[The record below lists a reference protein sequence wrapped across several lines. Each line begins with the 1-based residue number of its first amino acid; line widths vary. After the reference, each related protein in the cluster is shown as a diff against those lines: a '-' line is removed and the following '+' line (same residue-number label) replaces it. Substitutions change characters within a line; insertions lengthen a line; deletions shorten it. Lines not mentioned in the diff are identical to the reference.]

1 MAGPVKVTPEMEA
14 FHQQVS
20 KDGFEPLWMA
30 APEVMHRQP
39 KSKPIPYIWKR
50 EVIERH
56 MKKAAEIISFENGGD
71 RRVLMLINPGM
82 RDLEPYGW
90 GATTQTL
97 SVCVQILLP
106 GEEAP
111 PHRHTQ
117 TAIRYI
123 VEGEGA
129 YSGVD
134 GEKVYM
140 CEGDYVITPKGL
152 WHEHEH
158 EGTEPMMWMDCL
170 DTPLVYYLHGTF
182 FEGSPVKKQ
191 PIIRKPSVD
200 KYQGGMV
207 RPLGDH
213 QPSKAPLPV
222 YRYNSTLAALKGLSD
237 NYEADPVEGYVVE
250 YINPSNGQSANENI
264 GAWLQKLP
272 VGFHGKAHRHVN
284 SVVYHIKEG
293 KGFTLIDGV
302 RFDWEK
308 GDYLV
313 IPTWSVHEHVNTSE
327 TEDAILFSTN
337 DIPIFVRMELQRVEE
352 YTENGGYQKET
363 GQYNSAQ
370 AVPLLKK

>member
-1 MAGPVKVTPEMEA
+1 MAGPVKVTPEMDA
-14 FHQQVS
+14 FHQEVS
-20 KDGFEPLWMA
+20 KDAFEPLWMA

-56 MKKAAEIISFENGGD
+56 MNKAAEIINFNNGGD

-117 TAIRYI
+117 TALRYI
-123 VEGEGA
+123 VKGEGA
-129 YSGVD
+129 YSAVE

-140 CEGDYVITPKGL
+140 SEGDYVITPKGL

-170 DTPLVYYLHGTF
+170 DTPLIFYLHGTF
-182 FEGSPVKKQ
+182 FEPHALKKQ
-191 PIIRKPSVD
+191 PITRKPSIN

-207 RPLGDH
+207 RPLADH
-213 QPSKAPLPV
+213 SPSQAPLPA
-222 YRYNSTLAALKGLSD
+222 YKYNTTLAALKGLSD
-237 NYEADPVEGYVVE
+237 HYDPDSVEGYVVE

-293 KGFTLIDGV
+293 KGYSLIDGI

-313 IPTWSVHEHVNTSE
+313 IPTWALHEHVNTSD
-327 TEDAILFSTN
+327 TEEAILFSTN
-337 DIPIFVRMELQRVEE
+337 DIPIFERMELQRVEE
-352 YTENGGYQKET
+352 YTENEGFQVEV
-363 GQYNSAQ
+363 GQFSPVQVN
-370 AVPLLKK
+370 V

>member
-1 MAGPVKVTPEMEA
+1 MAKKVNVTPEIAE
-14 FHQQVS
+14 FHREVS
-20 KDGFEPLWMA
+20 KDALEPLWMA
-30 APEVMHRQP
+30 APAVMLSEP

-56 MKKAAEIISFENGGD
+56 MQKAAKIMDFNNGGD

-140 CEGDYVITPKGL
+140 CEGDYVITPKRL

-170 DTPLVYYLHGTF
+170 DTPFIYYLHGTF
-182 FEGSPVKKQ
+182 FEGSPVQKQ
-191 PIIRKPSVD
+191 PITRKPSVD

-207 RPLGDH
+207 RPLADH
-213 QPSKAPLPV
+213 KPGLAPLPV
-222 YRYNSTLAALKGLSD
+222 YKYESTLAALKGLSD
-237 NYEADPVEGYVVE
+237 HYDPDPVEGYVVE

-272 VGFHGKAHRHVN
+272 VGFHGKAHQHVN

-293 KGFTLIDGV
+293 KGYTIIDGV

-308 GDYLV
+308 GDYLCV
-313 IPTWSVHEHVNTSE
+313 PTWAVHEHANTSD
-327 TEDAILFSTN
+327 TEEAILFSTN
-337 DIPIFVRMELQRVEE
+337 DIPIFEKLDLQKVEE
-352 YTENGGYQKET
+352 YTENGGYQKEI
-363 GQYNSAQ
+363 GQFNPAQ
-370 AVPLLKK
+370 VELLKK

>member
-1 MAGPVKVTPEMEA
+1 MGKEVKVTPEMEA
-14 FHQQVS
+14 FHQEVS
-20 KDGFEPLWMA
+20 RDGFEPLWMA
-30 APEVMHRQP
+30 APSVMHRQP

-56 MKKAAEIISFENGGD
+56 MNTAAKIIDFNNGGD

-123 VEGEGA
+123 TKGEGA
-129 YSGVD
+129 YSAVE

-140 CEGDYVITPKGL
+140 DEGDYVITPKGL

-170 DTPLVYYLHGTF
+170 DTPLIFYLHGTF
-182 FEGSPVKKQ
+182 FEPGKVKKQ
-191 PIIRKPSVD
+191 PITRKPSVA

-207 RPLGDH
+207 RPLSDH
-213 QPSKAPLPV
+213 EPSPAPLPA
-222 YRYNSTLAALKGLSD
+222 YKYGSTLAALKGISD
-237 NYEADPVEGYVVE
+237 NYEPEPVEGYAVE

-272 VGFHGKAHRHVN
+272 VGFHGKAHRHIN

-293 KGFTLIDGV
+293 NGYTVIDGV

-313 IPTWSVHEHVNTSE
+313 IPTWALHEHVNVSD
-327 TEDAILFSTN
+327 TEEAILFSTN
-337 DIPIFVRMELQRVEE
+337 DIPIFERMELQRVEE
-352 YTENGGYQKET
+352 YTENEGFQVVT
-363 GQYNSAQ
+363 GKFNPDQ
-370 AVPLLKK
+370 VELLKK

>member
-39 KSKPIPYIWKR
+39 KSKPIPYIWKS

-140 CEGDYVITPKGL
+140 YEGDYVITPKGL

-170 DTPLVYYLHGTF
+170 DTPLIYYLHGTF

-191 PIIRKPSVD
+191 PITRKPSVD

-237 NYEADPVEGYVVE
+237 NYEPDPVEGYVVE

-293 KGFTLIDGV
+293 KGYTLIDGV

-313 IPTWSVHEHVNTSE
+313 IPTWAVHKHVNTSD

-337 DIPIFVRMELQRVEE
+337 DIPIFERMELQRVEE
-352 YTENGGYQKET
+352 YTEDGGYQEEI
-363 GQYNSAQ
+363 GQYNPTQ
-370 AVPLLKK
+370 AEPLLKK

>member
-1 MAGPVKVTPEMEA
+1 MAGPVKVTPEMAE
-14 FHQQVS
+14 FHKEVS
-20 KDGFEPLWMA
+20 DDALEPLWMA
-30 APEVMHRQP
+30 APEVMPRLP

-50 EVIERH
+50 KTLESH
-56 MKKAAEIISFENGGD
+56 LDKAAEIINFNNGGD

-123 VEGEGA
+123 VKGEGA
-129 YSGVD
+129 YSAVE

-140 CEGDYVITPKGL
+140 CEGDYVITPKRL

-170 DTPLVYYLHGTF
+170 DTPFVYYLHGTF
-182 FEGSPVKKQ
+182 FEPGTAKKQ
-191 PIIRKPSVD
+191 PITRKPSVD
-200 KYQGGMV
+200 KYRGGMV
-207 RPLGDH
+207 RPLSDH
-213 QPSKAPLPV
+213 QPSLAPLPV
-222 YRYNSTLAALKGLSD
+222 YKYDTTLAALKGLSEH
-237 NYEADPVEGYVVE
+237 YEPDPVEGYVVE

-293 KGFTLIDGV
+293 KGYTLIDGV

-313 IPTWSVHEHVNTSE
+313 IPTWAVHEHVNTSD
-327 TEDAILFSTN
+327 TEEAVLFSTN
-337 DIPIFVRMELQRVEE
+337 DIPIFERMDLQKVEE
-352 YTENGGYQKET
+352 YTENGGFQQEI
-363 GQYNSAQ
+363 GQFDPTEGSMR
-370 AVPLLKK
+370 K

>member
-1 MAGPVKVTPEMEA
+1 MAGPVRVTPEMEA

-20 KDGFEPLWMA
+20 KDGLEPLWMA

-39 KSKPIPYIWKR
+39 KSKAIPYIWKK

-56 MKKAAEIISFENGGD
+56 VKKAADIISFENGGD

-170 DTPLVYYLHGTF
+170 DTPLIYYLHGTF

-191 PIIRKPSVD
+191 LITRKPSVD

-222 YRYNSTLAALKGLSD
+222 YRYNSTLASLKGLSD
-237 NYEADPVEGYVVE
+237 HYEPDPVEGYVVE
-250 YINPSNGQSANENI
+250 YINPSNGHSANENI

-293 KGFTLIDGV
+293 KGYTLIDGV

-313 IPTWSVHEHVNTSE
+313 VPTWAVHEHVNTSK
-327 TEDAILFSTN
+327 TEEAILFSTN
-337 DIPIFVRMELQRVEE
+337 DIPIFEGLDLQRVEE
-352 YTENGGYQKET
+352 YTENGGYQVEIGQFDPAET
-363 GQYNSAQ
+363 QE
-370 AVPLLKK
+370 LLKR

>member
-1 MAGPVKVTPEMEA
+1 MAGPVKVTPEMAE
-14 FHQQVS
+14 FHREVS
-20 KDGFEPLWMA
+20 ANGFEPLWMA

-56 MKKAAEIISFENGGD
+56 MQRAAEIIHFNNGGD

-123 VEGEGA
+123 VKGEGA
-129 YSGVD
+129 YSAVE

-182 FEGSPVKKQ
+182 FEPGTVKKQ
-191 PIIRKPSVD
+191 PITRKPSVD

-207 RPLGDH
+207 RPLADH
-213 QPSKAPLPV
+213 QPSLAPLPV
-222 YRYNSTLAALKGLSD
+222 YKYNSTLAALKGLSD
-237 NYEADPVEGYVVE
+237 NYEPDPVEGYVVE

-293 KGFTLIDGV
+293 KGYTLIDGV

-313 IPTWSVHEHVNTSE
+313 IPTWAVHEHVNTSE
-327 TEDAILFSTN
+327 TEEAILFSTN
-337 DIPIFVRMELQRVEE
+337 DIPIFERMELQKVEE
-352 YTENGGYQKET
+352 YTENGGFQKEI
-363 GQYNSAQ
+363 GQFNPAQ
-370 AVPLLKK
+370 FELSLKK